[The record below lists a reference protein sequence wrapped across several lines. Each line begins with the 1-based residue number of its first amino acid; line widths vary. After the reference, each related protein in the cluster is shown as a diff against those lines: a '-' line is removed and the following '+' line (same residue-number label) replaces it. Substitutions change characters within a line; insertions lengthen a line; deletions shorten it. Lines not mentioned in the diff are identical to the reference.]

1 MSNETLEDDL
11 IVPDELTSLKS
22 RADLLGINYHPSIGV
37 EKLREKIAAAM
48 SDPADKPET
57 KEDETEGQKRQR
69 QMREASKLVRIRL
82 TCMNPFKKDW
92 DGEFFTVGNSVVGS
106 YTKYVPFNS
115 EDGWHVPQII
125 YNHLIER
132 QSQIFVTRKTD
143 RGVTVREGKLIKE
156 FAVEVL
162 PQLTQAELD
171 ELARRQ
177 AMAGGLE

>member
-48 SDPADKPET
+48 SDPAGKPET
-57 KEDETEGQKRQR
+57 KEDETDGQKRQR
-69 QMREASKLVRIRL
+69 QMQEASKLVRIRL